1 MVHDTRRHE
10 NYDILDLIDRLESQ
24 VTEGKRVLLSNR
36 VIVEEGEFL
45 ALLDQLRDA
54 VPVEIQ
60 HARRVLQDR
69 QKIVLDAQAEAE
81 KIIMTAKE
89 RAEYLISEK
98 GLTAEARYRGED
110 YLRQGKETSRKLMS
124 EVDQYASDLLNKV
137 ESVMRDNLKDIETA
151 KMRIAGHA
159 PHVNHAVHAS
169 SLGHSGQ
176 R

>member
-1 MVHDTRRHE
+1 MVQDTRDSRRR
-10 NYDILDLIDRLESQ
+10 DILELIDRLESQ

-60 HARRVLQDR
+60 QARRVIQER
-69 QKIVLDAQAEAE
+69 QKVILDAQTEAE

-89 RAEYLISEK
+89 RVEYLISEK

-110 YLRQGKETSRKLMS
+110 YLRHGKEHSKRLMGD
-124 EVDQYASDLLNKV
+124 VDRYASDVLEQLERVIRN
-137 ESVMRDNLKDIETA
+137 NLKDIEHA
-151 KMRIAGHA
+151 KMNIAGQ
-159 PHVNHAVHAS
+159 N
-169 SLGHSGQ
+169 
-176 R
+176 

>member
-1 MVHDTRRHE
+1 MVQDTRSR
-10 NYDILDLIDRLESQ
+10 DILELIDRLEAQ

-60 HARRVLQDR
+60 QARRVIQER
-69 QKIVLDAQAEAE
+69 QKVILEAQAEAE

-89 RAEYLISEK
+89 RVEYLISEK

-110 YLRQGKETSRKLMS
+110 YLRQGKETSKRLMGEVDRYAS
-124 EVDQYASDLLNKV
+124 EVLDQLERV
-137 ESVMRDNLKDIETA
+137 IRENLKDIENA
-151 KMRIAGHA
+151 KMKIAGQ
-159 PHVNHAVHAS
+159 P
-169 SLGHSGQ
+169 
-176 R
+176 